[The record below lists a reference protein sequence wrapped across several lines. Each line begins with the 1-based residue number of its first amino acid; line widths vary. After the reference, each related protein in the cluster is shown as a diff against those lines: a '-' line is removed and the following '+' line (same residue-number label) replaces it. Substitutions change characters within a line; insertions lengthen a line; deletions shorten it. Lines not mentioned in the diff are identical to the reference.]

1 MARALIPVDVIV
13 ADLCEQLGDSNER
26 FDLPVRKALLRA
38 YKKVFL
44 LLGQSFDTFKT
55 VIVPTS
61 QSYELPCDFI
71 TETKVAIK
79 RGDAIVILSLARSL
93 RKNNNPTRMNHTDSL
108 IALQE
113 VFDNWAAYPAY
124 TFYNCGWLR
133 GGCLTAYG
141 DGVSPGGFYN
151 IDRGTGILEIGSL
164 LEEGDELIVE
174 YKSNGIGEGFEL
186 VPDEMAETLRYF
198 AKAIFY
204 EDRNSNLALVNQ
216 RRYEKE
222 YNQLKK
228 IYEYTPLQFWDRI
241 FERQQLENAG

>member
-55 VIVPTS
+55 VIAPTS

-71 TETKVAIK
+71 TETKVGIK
-79 RGDAIVILSLARSL
+79 RGNTIAILSLATSL
-93 RKNNNPTRMNHTDSL
+93 RKNNNSARMSQSDSL
-108 IALQE
+108 VALQE
-113 VFDNWAAYPAY
+113 VFDYWTTFPCY
-124 TFYNCGWLR
+124 TFYNYN
-133 GGCLTAYG
+133 GGCLTGYG
-141 DGVSPGGFYN
+141 DGVSSGGFYN
-151 IDRGTGILEIGSL
+151 IDRASGTLELGSL
-164 LEEGDELIVE
+164 IEEGDELIVE

-204 EDRNSNLALVNQ
+204 EDRNPNLSAVNM
-216 RRYEKE
+216 RRYQQE

-228 IYEYTPLQFWDRI
+228 VYEYVPLQFWDRI
-241 FERQQLENAG
+241 FERQQTENGF